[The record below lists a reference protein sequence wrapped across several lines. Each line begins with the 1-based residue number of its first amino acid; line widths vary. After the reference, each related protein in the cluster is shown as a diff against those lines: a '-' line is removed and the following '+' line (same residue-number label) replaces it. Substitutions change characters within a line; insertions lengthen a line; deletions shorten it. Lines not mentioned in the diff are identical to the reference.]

1 MKKAVILLS
10 GGLDSTTVLAIAK
23 KEGYDCYAL
32 SFDYGQRH
40 KSELQNAQEI
50 ANSYNV
56 TEHKIAKIDLTIFA
70 GSSLTSQLDV
80 KKNSL
85 KNNKEIP
92 NTYVA
97 ARNTI
102 FLSYA
107 IAYAET
113 IKAENIFIGVNA
125 VDYSNYPDCRPE
137 FIAAYENMANLATA
151 ISINGEVRFKINSP
165 LINLSK
171 NEIIKYGI
179 SLGVD
184 YSKTHSCYDPILVD
198 GEIFSCAECD
208 SCLFRLQAFQDLG
221 IKDEIKYL
229 KKD

>member
-40 KSELQNAQEI
+40 KSELQNAKEI

-56 TEHKIAKIDLTIFA
+56 KEHKIAKIDLTIFA

-85 KNNKEIP
+85 KENKEIP

-102 FLSYA
+102 FL
-107 IAYAET
+107 
-113 IKAENIFIGVNA
+113 
-125 VDYSNYPDCRPE
+125 
-137 FIAAYENMANLATA
+137 
-151 ISINGEVRFKINSP
+151 
-165 LINLSK
+165 
-171 NEIIKYGI
+171 
-179 SLGVD
+179 
-184 YSKTHSCYDPILVD
+184 
-198 GEIFSCAECD
+198 
-208 SCLFRLQAFQDLG
+208 
-221 IKDEIKYL
+221 
-229 KKD
+229 